1 MLSYRDL
8 LNTAT
13 KTLYE
18 ISDTPRIDA
27 EYLMQHA
34 ISQSMAWLISH
45 GDTEASSAHKTDFLR
60 MVAQR
65 ASGVPVAYILGYRDF
80 WTLRLKVN
88 ENVLIPRGDTEVLV
102 EQALERIDTS
112 KDHRLADLGTG
123 SGAIALS
130 LAKERPNCNVLA
142 VDRYSAALNVARE
155 NAELNCVN
163 NVEFI
168 ESNWFD
174 GLAGEDFSLIAS
186 NPPYIESKDP
196 HLTKGDL
203 RFEPDSALVSPRHG
217 LGDLTTLIDGAPN
230 FLIPEGWLL
239 LEHGFEQA
247 NDVERLLV
255 ARGFTNIALYSDLN
269 HLPRCTAAQW
279 LK

>member
-1 MLSYRDL
+1 MQTYREL
-8 LNTAT
+8 LEDAT
-13 KTLYE
+13 TTIYDV
-18 ISDTPRIDA
+18 SDTPRIDA
-27 EYLMQHA
+27 EYLLQHA
-34 ISQSMAWLISH
+34 IGRSMAWLISY
-45 GDTEASSAHKTDFLR
+45 GDTTATTEDTTAFFKLIAH
-60 MVAQR
+60 R
-65 ASGVPVAYILGYRDF
+65 AKGKPVAYILGYRDF

-112 KDHRLADLGTG
+112 KELRLADLGTG

-155 NAELNCVN
+155 NAKLNCVN

-196 HLTKGDL
+196 HLSKGDL
-203 RFEPDSALVSPRHG
+203 RFEPDSALVSPGHG

-255 ARGFTNIALYSDLN
+255 ARGFTNITLYSDLN